1 MLKAEEE
8 MMGTLIQDLRYG
20 WRGLWKSRGF
30 TSVAVLSLALGIG
43 ANTAIFSL
51 VNAVLLKPLAYSNP
65 ESLVMVWEDATSAG
79 FPRNQPAPANFNDW
93 RAQNQT
99 FESMAALDWREFNLT
114 GVVRPERVIAYGV
127 TADFFRLLG
136 VNPLLGRTFQ
146 LDEDAPGAN
155 RVVVISHKFWQ
166 NRFGG
171 DRGIIGT
178 EILLDGV
185 GHKVIGVMPA
195 GFQFIKDFIDLWVPL
210 GMSQQELAD
219 RSSNYLLVVGRVRPG
234 VSIERAD
241 SDIKTIQQ
249 RIARDYPNE
258 AGKLSAYV
266 LPLREELAGD
276 VNRPLIL
283 LLAAV
288 GFVLLIACANVA
300 NLLLARAASRQK
312 EIAIRTSV
320 GASRWRILRQL
331 LTESILLSIVGAII
345 GLLFAVASFSFLE
358 KMIPEGMA
366 LTTKLTIDAKVLGY
380 SLLVSLITGMI
391 FGLAPALQA
400 SKPDLNRTL
409 KQAGRSSG
417 FGVGGNLLRNAMVVA
432 EIALALV
439 LLVGAGLLIQ
449 TFYKLR
455 SQYSGIRPENLI
467 RLQTSLPK
475 QKNADHAMSTFFY
488 DRVLERVKG
497 LPGVVSAGYT
507 TTVPLAWKGGT
518 SAIAIEGR
526 SEKEL
531 KAEGL
536 SSDANHRQVSADYL
550 QTMGITLRGGRFF
563 NESDTAQS
571 MPVAIINET
580 MARQYWPNGAIGAI
594 GANDTGVNRDAL
606 GKRIKV
612 NDPHMESEWMT
623 IVGIVA
629 DVKQMGLDAP
639 VNAEMYIPYR
649 QFKTHEWFR
658 PRDLV
663 LRTSIDPTKIVP
675 SVRREVQAVD
685 PDQPVSDVS
694 TMGEI
699 LDEETALRQMGM
711 TLLTV
716 FAGLALVLATLGTYG
731 VLSYFV
737 TQHMVEIGVRVA
749 LGAQPRDILGL
760 VIKRGMRLAM
770 IGVLIGL
777 TAAFALMRLI
787 SGLLYGVNASD
798 PITFGGVGLL
808 LTAVA
813 FLACYIPARRATKV
827 DPKIALKYD

>member
-1 MLKAEEE
+1 MS
-8 MMGTLIQDLRYG
+8 TLIQDLHYG

-30 TSVAVLSLALGIG
+30 MLVAVLSLALGIG

-51 VNAVLLKPLAYSNP
+51 VNAVLLKPLSYP
-65 ESLVMVWEDATSAG
+65 DYDRLLMVWEDATSAG

-99 FESMAALDWREFNLT
+99 FERLAALDWREFNLT
-114 GVVRPERVIAYGV
+114 GDRRPERVVAYGV
-127 TADFFRLLG
+127 TADFFPLLG
-136 VNPLLGRTFQ
+136 INPELGRTF
-146 LDEDAPGAN
+146 LPEEDNPGSY
-155 RVVVISHKFWQ
+155 RVAVISHKFWQ
-166 NRFGG
+166 SHFAS
-171 DRGIIGT
+171 DRGIIGK

-185 GHKVIGVMPA
+185 EHKIIGVMPA
-195 GFQFIKDFIDLWVPL
+195 GFQFIKDFIDLWVPMGL
-210 GMSQQELAD
+210 SQAELAD
-219 RSSNYLLVVGRVRPG
+219 RSSHFLLVVGKMNAG
-234 VSIERAD
+234 VSLEEAN

-249 RIARDYPNE
+249 RIANDFPNE
-258 AGKLSAYV
+258 ARAISAYV
-266 LPLREELAGD
+266 LPLRKELTGD
-276 VNRPLIL
+276 VDRPLLI

-312 EIAIRTSV
+312 EIAIRTSL

-331 LTESILLSIVGAII
+331 LTESILLSLVGAVV
-345 GLLFAVASFSFLE
+345 GLLFAAASFSFLE
-358 KMIPEGMA
+358 RMIPEGMVLA
-366 LTTKLTIDAKVLGY
+366 TKLGIDSKVLGY
-380 SLLVSLITGMI
+380 SLLISLITGLI

-409 KQAGRSSG
+409 KAAGWTG
-417 FGVGGNLLRNAMVVA
+417 GLGTGGNVLRNAMVVT

-467 RLQTSLPK
+467 KLQTSLPK
-475 QKNADHAMSTFFY
+475 QKNTDHAKSTLFY
-488 DRVLERVKG
+488 DGVLERVKR

-526 SEKEL
+526 AAKEM
-531 KAEGL
+531 KAGGL
-536 SSDANHRQVSADYL
+536 SSDAIHRQVSTDYL
-550 QTMGITLRGGRFF
+550 QTMGISLKEGRYFS
-563 NESDTAQS
+563 ESDTPES

-580 MARQYWPNGAIGAI
+580 MARQYWPDGA
-594 GANDTGVNRDAL
+594 TGDAL

-612 NDPHMESEWMT
+612 NDSHLESPWMA
-623 IVGIVA
+623 IVGVVA

-639 VNAEMYIPYR
+639 VSAEMYIPYR
-649 QFKTHEWFR
+649 QFKSHEWFR

-663 LRTSIDPTKIVP
+663 IRTSFDPRRIVP
-675 SVRREVQAVD
+675 AVRQEVQAVD
-685 PDQPVSDVS
+685 PDQPVSEIA

-699 LDEETALRQMGM
+699 IDEETALRRIGM
-711 TLLTV
+711 MLLTS
-716 FAGLALVLATLGTYG
+716 FAGLALVLAILGTYG

-737 TQHMVEIGVRVA
+737 TQHTVEIGVRVA
-749 LGAQPRDILGL
+749 LGAQAKDILGL
-760 VIKRGMRLAM
+760 VIKKGMKLALL
-770 IGVLIGL
+770 GVSIGL
-777 TAAFALMRLI
+777 AASFALMRLM
-787 SGLLYGVNASD
+787 SGLLYGVKASD
-798 PITFGGVGLL
+798 PLTFGLVGLL

-813 FLACYIPARRATKV
+813 LLACYIPARRATKV
-827 DPKIALKYD
+827 DPKIALRYD

>member
-1 MLKAEEE
+1 MS
-8 MMGTLIQDLRYG
+8 TLIQDMRYG

-51 VNAVLLKPLAYSNP
+51 VNAVLLKPLAYPNP
-65 ESLVMVWEDATSAG
+65 EQLGMVWEDATSAG

-99 FESMAALDWREFNLT
+99 FERMAALDWREFNLT
-114 GVVRPERVIAYGV
+114 GIVRPERVIAYGV
-127 TADFFRLLG
+127 TADFFPVLG
-136 VNPLLGRTFQ
+136 VNPMLGRTFQ

-155 RVVVISHKFWQ
+155 RVVVISYKFWQ

-171 DRGIIGT
+171 DRGIIGK

-195 GFQFIKDFIDLWVPL
+195 GFQFIKDFIDLWVPM
-210 GMSQQELAD
+210 GMSQQELVD
-219 RSSNYLLVVGRVRPG
+219 RNSNYLLVVGRTRPG

-258 AGKLSAYV
+258 AGKISAYV

-276 VNRPLIL
+276 VNRPLVI

-312 EIAIRTSV
+312 EIAIRTSL

-331 LTESILLSIVGAII
+331 LTESILLSLVGAMI

-366 LTTKLTIDAKVLGY
+366 LTTKLSIDAKVLGY
-380 SLLVSLITGMI
+380 SLLISLITGMI

-409 KQAGRSSG
+409 KQAGWSG
-417 FGVGGNLLRNAMVVA
+417 GLGIGGNLLRSAMVVA

-455 SQYSGIRPENLI
+455 NQYSGIRPENLV

-475 QKNADHAMSTFFY
+475 QKNADHAMSTFFF
-488 DRVLERVKG
+488 DQVLERVKG

-526 SEKEL
+526 SEKEM
-531 KAEGL
+531 KVEGL
-536 SSDANHRQVSADYL
+536 SSDANHRQVSVDYL
-550 QTMGITLRGGRFF
+550 QTMGITLRGGRYF
-563 NESDTAQS
+563 NESDIAQS
-571 MPVAIINET
+571 MPIAIINET
-580 MARQYWPNGAIGAI
+580 MARQYWPNGAIGAN
-594 GANDTGVNRDAL
+594 GTNGTNEGTYETRVNGDAL

-612 NDPHMESEWMT
+612 NDPYLESEWMT

-639 VNAEMYIPYR
+639 VSAEMYIPYR
-649 QFKTHEWFR
+649 QIKTHEWFR

-663 LRTSIDPTKIVP
+663 IRTSIDPTKIVP

-685 PDQPVSDVS
+685 PDQPVSDIS

-699 LDEETALRQMGM
+699 IDEETALRRMGM

-749 LGAQPRDILGL
+749 LGARPRDILGL
-760 VIKRGMRLAM
+760 VIKKGMRLAM
-770 IGVLIGL
+770 LGVFIGL
-777 TAAFALMRLI
+777 AASFALMRLM
-787 SGLLYGVNASD
+787 SGLLYGVKASD

-808 LTAVA
+808 LTTVA
-813 FLACYIPARRATKV
+813 LLACYIPARRATKV